1 MAYQQENVIIYE
13 GKMHPDFFK
22 ALLLGYGII
31 SAIVLSIIL
40 VPFLLFSTMMIEI
53 FDLNGFISSIYPI
66 LVGVIAIICAI
77 IFLVIFLQFIYL
89 SFFKK
94 NYFFKIYQDKIEIHY
109 GVFNRAISSI
119 PFTRIQ
125 NLAVRQSFF
134 WRPFKVWAIDIETA
148 GGGLLYRGALMR
160 SAEGSLLGLK
170 DPDYLKGLIMERIN
184 VAKRG
189 FSFSGSPMV
198 ASTGSINK
206 PSDLQAGGVEAR
218 IKELSAEIK
227 KLGDR
232 LERLVGT
239 FIKVLEGISRGGDA

>member
-1 MAYQQENVIIYE
+1 MLVVQEVKTTMAYQQENVIIYE

-94 NYFFKIYQDKIEIHY
+94 NYFFK
-109 GVFNRAISSI
+109 
-119 PFTRIQ
+119 
-125 NLAVRQSFF
+125 
-134 WRPFKVWAIDIETA
+134 
-148 GGGLLYRGALMR
+148 
-160 SAEGSLLGLK
+160 
-170 DPDYLKGLIMERIN
+170 
-184 VAKRG
+184 
-189 FSFSGSPMV
+189 
-198 ASTGSINK
+198 
-206 PSDLQAGGVEAR
+206 
-218 IKELSAEIK
+218 
-227 KLGDR
+227 
-232 LERLVGT
+232 
-239 FIKVLEGISRGGDA
+239 